1 MKGMKT
7 LIKMQQKDLDELRR
21 EQTALEEQREQLMA
35 LLTRL
40 ENEMMEERK
49 LAEGRLEMGVYLE
62 EYVARVKAR
71 QISIVQEIVQI
82 NIRLE
87 QLAEQISTAF
97 GELKKYEIT
106 KDNYDKGVQAVID
119 RREQIML
126 DEVGLRQF
134 TRKDNEQ

>member
-21 EQTALEEQREQLMA
+21 EQTMHEEQREQLIA

-40 ENEMMEERK
+40 ENELNEERA
-49 LAEGRLEMGVYLE
+49 LAEGRMEMARYLE
-62 EYVARVKAR
+62 DYGARVKER
-71 QISIVQEIVQI
+71 QVGIVQEIVQI

-87 QLAEQISTAF
+87 QLGEKITIAF

-106 KDNYDKGVQAVID
+106 KENYDKREQAVVD

-126 DEVGLRQF
+126 DEVGIRQF
-134 TRKDNEQ
+134 TRKDNE

>member
-21 EQTALEEQREQLMA
+21 EQTTHEEQREQLVS

-40 ENEMMEERK
+40 ENEMNEERA
-49 LAEGRLEMGVYLE
+49 LSEGRPEMGKYLE
-62 EYVARVKAR
+62 DYGQRVKER
-71 QISIVQEIVQI
+71 QMAIVQEVVQI
-82 NIRLE
+82 NMRLE
-87 QLAEQISTAF
+87 QLGELISTAF

-106 KDNYDKGVQAVID
+106 KDNFDKRVQAAVD

-134 TRKDNEQ
+134 TRKDNE

>member
-21 EQTALEEQREQLMA
+21 EQTMLEEQREQLIS

-40 ENEMMEERK
+40 ENEMNEERK
-49 LAEGRLEMGVYLE
+49 LAEGRMEMARYLE
-62 EYVARVKAR
+62 DYGLRVKER
-71 QISIVQEIVQI
+71 QMAIVQEIVQI

-87 QLAEQISTAF
+87 QLGELISAAF

-106 KDNYDKGVQAVID
+106 KDNFDKRVQAAVD

-134 TRKDNEQ
+134 TRKDNE

>member
-21 EQTALEEQREQLMA
+21 EQTGLEEQREQLIN

-40 ENEMMEERK
+40 ENEMNEERR
-49 LAEGRLEMGVYLE
+49 LAEGRMEMAKYLE
-62 EYVARVKAR
+62 DYGARVKER
-71 QISIVQEIVQI
+71 QMAIVQEVIQI

-87 QLAEQISTAF
+87 QLGDLIATAF

-106 KDNYDKGVQAVID
+106 KDNFDKRVQAAVD

-134 TRKDNEQ
+134 TRKQDE

>member
-21 EQTALEEQREQLMA
+21 EQTTLEEQREQLIA

-40 ENEMMEERK
+40 ENEMNEERR
-49 LAEGRLEMGVYLE
+49 LAEGRMEMAKYLE
-62 EYVARVKAR
+62 DYGLRVKER
-71 QISIVQEIVQI
+71 QMAIVQEVIQI
-82 NIRLE
+82 NMRLE
-87 QLAEQISTAF
+87 QLGELIATAF

-106 KDNYDKGVQAVID
+106 KDNFDKRVQAAVD

-134 TRKDNEQ
+134 TRKQDE